1 MLADLKLWLAEESNM
16 RVDKS
21 AMAASIE
28 TRAPFL
34 SHPVV
39 EFAAGLPFDFKLRG
53 GVSKYLLKQAFAD
66 LIPPAIAK
74 RPKMGF
80 ASPAAK
86 WLRGEL
92 RSLTEKMLSAEAL
105 QVSGY
110 FQPESVGRM
119 LDEHLNKR
127 GYHLNRLWSL
137 LTFQIWFCKYIAGQ
151 DV

>member
-1 MLADLKLWLAEESNM
+1 MMADLKLWLPEESNM

-39 EFAAGLPFDFKLRG
+39 EFAAGLPFNLKLRG
-53 GVSKYLLKQAFAD
+53 GVGKYILKQAFAD
-66 LIPPAIAK
+66 IIPPAIAQ
-74 RPKMGF
+74 RRKMGF
-80 ASPAAK
+80 ASPASK

-92 RSLTEKMLSAEAL
+92 RPLAEKMLSPQAIKE
-105 QVSGY
+105 SGY
-110 FQPESVGRM
+110 FQPLFVSNLLESHISKQ
-119 LDEHLNKR
+119 D
-127 GYHLNRLWSL
+127 YHLNQLWSL
-137 LTFQIWFCKYIAGQ
+137 LTFQIWFAKYIAGK